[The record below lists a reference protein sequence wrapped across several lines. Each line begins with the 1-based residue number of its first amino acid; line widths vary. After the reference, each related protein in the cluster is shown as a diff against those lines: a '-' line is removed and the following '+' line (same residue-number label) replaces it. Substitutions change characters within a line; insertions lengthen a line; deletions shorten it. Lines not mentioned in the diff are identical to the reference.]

1 MNCLGANVG
10 GSAIIIGLL
19 VLILLI
25 LLFPGLLRG
34 ALVAVGLLLLLLFLI
49 GIAVGPSKPDPGAKD
64 THGDAAV
71 QSLFEEKQ

>member
-1 MNCLGANVG
+1 M
-10 GSAIIIGLL
+10 
-19 VLILLI
+19 I

-34 ALVAVGLLLLLLFLI
+34 ALVAFGLLLLLLFLI

-64 THGDAAV
+64 THGDAGV

>member
-1 MNCLGANVG
+1 MNCIRRQIG
-10 GSAIIIGLL
+10 GSAVIIGLL
-19 VLILLI
+19 VLI

-34 ALVAVGLLLLLLFLI
+34 ALVAFGLLLLLLFLI
-49 GIAVGPSKPDPGAKD
+49 GIAVGPSKPDPAAKD

>member
-1 MNCLGANVG
+1 
-10 GSAIIIGLL
+10 L

-34 ALVAVGLLLLLLFLI
+34 ALVAFGLLLLLLFLI
-49 GIAVGPSKPDPGAKD
+49 GIAVGPSKPPGAKD